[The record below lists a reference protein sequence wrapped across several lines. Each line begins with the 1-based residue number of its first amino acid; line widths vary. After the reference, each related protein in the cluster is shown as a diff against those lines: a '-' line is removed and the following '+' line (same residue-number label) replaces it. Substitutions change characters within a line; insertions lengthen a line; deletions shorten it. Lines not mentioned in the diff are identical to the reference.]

1 MTMPSNSKIVSRVQA
16 LLAKAESTEFPEE
29 AEALIAKAQELMT
42 RHSIDEAVAQ
52 QKRAAGARPSMR
64 KIKVAAPY
72 ARAKVTLLTQIG
84 HTNLVQVVFNDSY
97 VATLFGF
104 DSDLD
109 NVEMLFAS
117 LLVQATSEMVRTY
130 SDDEGAQKAAFRRA
144 FLIAYA
150 RRIGQRLQEARAA
163 AESEAEAELG
173 MELVPLIQ
181 ARRDAIDERVAEEFP
196 RLRTSYSRISHVAG
210 YQAGTAAAERADLGG
225 KGRLNGGHDRTL
237 TR

>member
-1 MTMPSNSKIVSRVQA
+1 MNAPENKIVGRVQA

-52 QKRAAGARPSMR
+52 QRRAAGTKPSMR
-64 KIKVAAPY
+64 KLRVEAPY

-84 HTNLVQVVFNDSY
+84 HTNLVQVVFNDNY

-104 DSDLD
+104 DADLD
-109 NVEMLFAS
+109 NVELMFAS

-130 SDDEGAQKAAFRRA
+130 SDDVGAQKAAFRRA
-144 FLIAYA
+144 FLVAYA

-163 AESEAEAELG
+163 AEAAAETELG
-173 MELVPLIQ
+173 MALVPMME
-181 ARRDAIDERVAEEFP
+181 ARRAAIDERVAEEFP
-196 RLRTSYSRISHVAG
+196 QLRTSYSRISHAAG
-210 YQAGTAAAERADLGG
+210 YRAGTAAADRADLGG
-225 KGRLNGGHDRTL
+225 QGRIGGQGRTAL